1 MPETK
6 DVEAVDAG
14 EVVNKTPPWHAMTK
28 DEVIKTLELSPTIRK
43 EGLTTEQAKVRLEK
57 YGENKLSE
65 KEKESLL
72 QKIWKQ
78 VNNVLVGILVFVA
91 VISVV
96 RAITDDPVSN
106 SIQVAIIVGVIA

>member
-14 EVVNKTPPWHAMTK
+14 EVVEKTPPWHAMTK
-28 DEVIKTLELSPTIRK
+28 DECLKKLDVSPTIRK
-43 EGLTTEQAKVRLEK
+43 EGLTTEQAKTRLEK

-65 KEKESLL
+65 KERESLL

-91 VISVV
+91 AISVV
-96 RAITDDPVSN
+96 RAITDDPVTN
-106 SIQVAIIVGVIA
+106 TIQVVIIVMVIA